1 MVLPMNAFKQLPWRS
16 LLLAAILSVTIV
28 KAVDYIV
35 IKGLELLGSSAVL
48 LKLLVTPAGS
58 LLLFGCG
65 GLAIGGL
72 GVLCLERVG
81 SPYRIQVNALWAFV
95 LCLILSLWL
104 LAQLPVEGLGLVI
117 FSQVHMI
124 GVVVGVFWQGRAY
137 WR

>member
-1 MVLPMNAFKQLPWRS
+1 MNAFRQLPWRS
-16 LLLAAILSVTIV
+16 LLLAAILSVTVV
-28 KAVDYIV
+28 KAVDYLIAR
-35 IKGLELLGSSAVL
+35 GLELGSNTAL

-81 SPYRIQVNALWAFV
+81 SARIQSNVLWAFV
-95 LCLILSLWL
+95 LCLLLCLWL
-104 LAQLPVEGLGLVI
+104 LAQLPVAGLGLVI

-124 GVVVGVFWQGRAY
+124 GIVIGVFWQGRSY